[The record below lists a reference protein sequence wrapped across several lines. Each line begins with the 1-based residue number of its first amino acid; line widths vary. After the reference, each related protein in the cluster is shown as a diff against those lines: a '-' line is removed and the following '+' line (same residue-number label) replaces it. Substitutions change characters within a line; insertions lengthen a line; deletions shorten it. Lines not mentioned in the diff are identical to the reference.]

1 MRQSMSGLEG
11 KFAMKKLKILITGFI
26 LWIGSVGNAQEEDTY
41 RFGLLRQY
49 DSVLLVKNREGLSLY
64 RSLKNLDV
72 TENVRLSVGGSWRFQ
87 AESFVNEQFNREGR
101 QDNIWYLNRLMLHAH
116 LKINDRLDF
125 FAELGSGWVSG
136 KDHSIPVD
144 KDVLY
149 VNQLFVK
156 YKFTSNLDIS
166 VGRHNLRLGSGR
178 LVDVREGPNVRRSF
192 DFAEFNYQIN
202 AFRVKTFVSIPVQ
215 HGPHVFDNDY
225 LNFDETFSGIYTT
238 THFTDATNFDAY
250 FFYQKEDGVKYQSG
264 IHNERRISI
273 GVRHFGKYR
282 KLTYNNE
289 MVCQFGRFGNQYIRA
304 WTLSFNLE
312 KETIF
317 FGKSVNIGM
326 KAEAIS
332 GDRAPSDSKLNTF
345 DALYPRG
352 AYFGKVARFGPSN
365 LIDVHPYM
373 NMIFRKLRVEVDYA
387 AFWRYSLEDGVY
399 GPALTL
405 DYPDLNNRRFI
416 AHQIGAIAGYQ
427 LNNFI
432 NIELES
438 NMIFPSGFLEAS
450 NKDDTL
456 YHFVLTME
464 IKF

>member
-1 MRQSMSGLEG
+1 
-11 KFAMKKLKILITGFI
+11 MKTLKILITGFI
-26 LWIGSVGNAQEEDTY
+26 LCIGSVGNAQEKDTY
-41 RFGLLRQY
+41 RFGLLRQQ
-49 DSVLLVKNREGLSLY
+49 DSVLLVKNRKGMSLY

-72 TENVRLSVGGSWRFQ
+72 TENVKLSVGGSWRFQ
-87 AESFVNEQFNREGR
+87 AESFVNEQFSREGR

-116 LKINDRLDF
+116 LEVNDRLEF

-144 KDVLY
+144 KDELY
-149 VNQLFVK
+149 VNQLFAK
-156 YKFTSNLDIS
+156 YRFASNWDIAI
-166 VGRHNLRLGSGR
+166 GRHSFRLGSGR

-192 DFAEFNYQIN
+192 DFTEFNYRIN
-202 AFRVKTFVSIPVQ
+202 TFRAKTFFSIPVQ
-215 HGPHVFDNDY
+215 QGPQVFDNYY

-238 THFTDATNFDAY
+238 THFTDATNLDIY
-250 FFYQKEDGVKYQSG
+250 FFYQKEDGAKYQSG
-264 IHNERRISI
+264 IENERRISI

-289 MVCQFGRFGNQYIRA
+289 MVYQFGKFGNQDIRA

-312 KETIF
+312 RKTIF
-317 FGKSVNIGM
+317 FGKSVNLGM
-326 KAEAIS
+326 KTEAIS
-332 GDRAPSDSKLNTF
+332 GDRTPSDTKLNTF

-373 NMIFRKLRVEVDYA
+373 NTTFHKLRVEVDYA